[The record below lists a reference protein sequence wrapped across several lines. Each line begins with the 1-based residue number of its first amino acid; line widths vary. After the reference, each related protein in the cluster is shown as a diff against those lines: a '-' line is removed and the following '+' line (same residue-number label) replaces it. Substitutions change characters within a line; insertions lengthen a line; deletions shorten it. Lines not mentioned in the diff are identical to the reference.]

1 MSLVRLA
8 VALALLGC
16 VSAVVGWTVTSWVA
30 SAWRNEPEAKPEQR
44 VAVSIL
50 EVPEPTIEEPPGPPA
65 PRPFDPEPRQ
75 VLVGVGGGAGAG
87 HAAHGRGRR
96 SVRAGGRASSV
107 SSHRENTE
115 RYASHLAPG
124 FRSTRDDPRIT
135 FAADVDTGSYS
146 NVRRMLLRE
155 RRLPPANAVRVE
167 ELVNYFRY
175 AGVEPSGE
183 HPVAAS
189 IEIASCPWRREHRLA
204 VATVRTARISSGARQ
219 PANLVFL
226 LDVSGSMG
234 SSDKLPLL
242 QRSFQLLVD
251 QLQGRDRV
259 AIVVYAGSAGL
270 VLPSTACSNKDEILD
285 AVASLRAGGST
296 AGAQGIRLAYRVARQ
311 HFVPD
316 GINRVLLATDGDFN
330 VGISDREE
338 LVAMIEEEA
347 ADGIFLTTLGFG
359 TGNLKED
366 TLEQLADRG
375 NGHYAYIDSLLEA
388 RKVLVDELGATLEVV
403 ARDVKLQAT
412 FNPARVAAH
421 RLVGYANRRLKHRDF
436 ADDEKDG
443 GELGAGHQVTALF
456 EIVPKGAEL
465 PDMEPGDA
473 TDPEFATLE
482 GEALMR
488 IDVRYKSPTGTQG
501 RQVESFGFDDGR
513 TLGTASEDVV
523 FAAAVAWFAEAVR
536 EEPEPTPRTWD
547 RIDLLARSAVAGNG
561 TRAEFL
567 RLIEAARGLRTAE
580 GTPR

>member
-8 VALALLGC
+8 VALALLGL

-44 VAVSIL
+44 VAASIL
-50 EVPEPTIEEPPGPPA
+50 EVPEPSIEEPVGPPA

-75 VLVGVGGGAGAG
+75 VLVGVGGGAGESFAVDGSTQRFLHAG
-87 HAAHGRGRR
+87 SGPGDSRQANP
-96 SVRAGGRASSV
+96 GG
-107 SSHRENTE
+107 TE

-219 PANLVFL
+219 PATLVFL
-226 LDVSGSMG
+226 LAVPRPRGA
-234 SSDKLPLL
+234 SDKLPLL
-242 QRSFQLLVD
+242 LRSFQLLVD

-259 AIVVYAGSAGL
+259 ASVGYAGSAGL

-347 ADGIFLTTLGFG
+347 ADGIFLTTLGSG

-375 NGHYAYIDSLLEA
+375 NGHYAYIDSLLAA
-388 RKVLVDELGATLEVV
+388 RKVLV
-403 ARDVKLQAT
+403 
-412 FNPARVAAH
+412 
-421 RLVGYANRRLKHRDF
+421 
-436 ADDEKDG
+436 ADDEMDG
-443 GELGAGHQVTALF
+443 G
-456 EIVPKGAEL
+456 
-465 PDMEPGDA
+465 
-473 TDPEFATLE
+473 
-482 GEALMR
+482 
-488 IDVRYKSPTGTQG
+488 
-501 RQVESFGFDDGR
+501 
-513 TLGTASEDVV
+513 
-523 FAAAVAWFAEAVR
+523 
-536 EEPEPTPRTWD
+536 
-547 RIDLLARSAVAGNG
+547 
-561 TRAEFL
+561 
-567 RLIEAARGLRTAE
+567 
-580 GTPR
+580 